1 MPRLRSRRIPS
12 YRRRSRLVI
21 IAAVLTVALGVG
33 WSGAAPVRAAQLAR
47 LTATVSGT
55 PSAPLTT
62 TVRAARPA
70 PFAAPAT
77 QTSPRPVVLLVH
89 GRGLLGRDTTL
100 LRRSA
105 QRSLEAGARALT
117 GQPLL
122 ADGDVRL
129 VWYADVLDP
138 RSAEGCD
145 YAPDDRRARRIA
157 SADGELALF
166 ASQIGDV
173 LGTIASFLSD
183 DTANVEFRAIAGDLA
198 YVSDARKRC
207 AAERRLTSALVRA
220 SEEHRPVVMVAHSF
234 GSIVAYDRLTAPYA
248 RAGIGRVERLVTV
261 GAMIGVPDLRR
272 ILFGDAA
279 ADSLTLP
286 ATVGSW
292 VNVRNPG
299 DALAA
304 PLSLPGGAA
313 PTSAAISE
321 LLTTDSGDAPD
332 AHELDGY
339 LRDPVT
345 ARAVLSAWCAAF
357 GRGAPAG
364 CEALRDTSGR

>member
-1 MPRLRSRRIPS
+1 MPRPRSTRSRS
-12 YRRRSRLVI
+12 YRHRSRLPA
-21 IAAVLTVALGVG
+21 IAAALTVALGAG
-33 WSGAAPVRAAQLAR
+33 WGGATRVRAAQ
-47 LTATVSGT
+47 
-55 PSAPLTT
+55 PAPL
-62 TVRAARPA
+62 AEPARSVEPT
-70 PFAAPAT
+70 PLAAPAPRI
-77 QTSPRPVVLLVH
+77 SPRPVVLLVH
-89 GRGLLGRDTTL
+89 GRGLLGRDTTV

-117 GQPLL
+117 GHTLL
-122 ADGDVRL
+122 EDGDVRL

-138 RSAEGCD
+138 RSTERCD

-157 SADGELALF
+157 AADGELALF

-173 LGTIASFLSD
+173 LGSIASLFSD
-183 DTANVEFRAIAGDLA
+183 DTANVEFRAIAGDLS

-207 AAERRLTSALVRA
+207 AAERRLTSALARA

-234 GSIVAYDRLTAPYA
+234 GSIVAYDRLTAPFA
-248 RAGIGRVERLVTV
+248 RADVGRVERLVTV

-286 ATVGSW
+286 PTVGSW
-292 VNVRNPG
+292 VNVRNPS

-304 PLSLPGGAA
+304 PLSLPGGAS
-313 PTSAAISE
+313 PGSTAISD
-321 LLTTDSGDAPD
+321 LLTTVSGDEPD

-339 LRDPVT
+339 LRDPVA
-345 ARAVLSAWCAAF
+345 ARAVLGAWCAAF
-357 GRGAPAG
+357 GSGAPAG
-364 CEALRDTSGR
+364 CEVLRDARGR